1 MDFHFDR
8 GQEKMKE
15 VYINTRVFS
24 GVDCLEH
31 LRELKNKKVWLICD
45 AFLVDNGTVDELTN
59 KIDSTNQVTICKD
72 VIPDPPLEN
81 VATGVANLLKLQ
93 PDVVIAFGGGSAID
107 TAKGILYFASNAG
120 YKKEVLF
127 IAVPTTSGTGSEVT
141 SVTVIT
147 DKALQTKHLIA
158 DHSMLPNEVL
168 LAPQFTA
175 SVPPAITANTGVDVL
190 THVIEAY
197 VASNSNAYS
206 DALAEKGVEM
216 VFDYL
221 EKCYFN
227 GSDMDARSKMQ
238 EASNIA
244 GTSFNIAGL
253 GMNHAIAHQLGGMFH
268 IPHGLANALIL
279 TEVIKRNASDAYMKS
294 RYACLARK
302 NGFATKQDS
311 DDVAVQCLCDKIDEC
326 KRNMKMPMRISECK
340 VDGNELRSKLSELS
354 DNALKDGCVK
364 TARMVFSK
372 QDIERILLNVL

>member
-1 MDFHFDR
+1 
-8 GQEKMKE
+8 MKE

-24 GVDCLEH
+24 GVDCLDH
-31 LRELKNKKVWLICD
+31 LKELKNKKVWLISD
-45 AFLVDNGTVDELTN
+45 AFLVDNGTVNELTG
-59 KIDSTNQVTICKD
+59 KIDGTNQVTICKD

-107 TAKGILYFASNAG
+107 TAKGIIYFAQFAG
-120 YKKEVLF
+120 YKKKVQF

-158 DHSMLPNEVL
+158 SHDMLPNEVL

-197 VASNSNAYS
+197 VANNSNAYS

-227 GSDMDARSKMQ
+227 GNDMDARSKMQ

-279 TEVIKRNASDAYMKS
+279 TEVIKVNSQDAYMKN
-294 RYACLARK
+294 RYATLARK
-302 NGFATKQDS
+302 NGLATQQDS
-311 DDVAVQCLCDKIDEC
+311 DDTAVNNLCNKIDEC
-326 KRNMKMPMRISECK
+326 KRDMKMPMRITECK
-340 VDGNELRSKLSELS
+340 VDGNELKSKMHELC
-354 DNALKDGCVK
+354 DNALKDGCVGS
-364 TARMVFSK
+364 ARKVFSV
-372 QDIERILLNVL
+372 QEIESVLLNVL

>member
-1 MDFHFDR
+1 
-8 GQEKMKE
+8 MKE

-31 LRELKNKKVWLICD
+31 LRELKNKKVWLISD
-45 AFLVDNGTVDELTN
+45 AFLVDNGTVNELTN
-59 KIDSTNQVTICKD
+59 NIDGTNQVTICKD

-81 VATGVANLLKLQ
+81 VATGVANLLKLK

-107 TAKGILYFASNAG
+107 TAKGILYFANNAG
-120 YKKEVLF
+120 YKKQVLF

-197 VASNSNAYS
+197 VASNSGAYS

-216 VFDYL
+216 VFENL
-221 EKCYFN
+221 QECYSN
-227 GSDMDARSKMQ
+227 GSNMEARSKMQ

-279 TEVIKRNASDAYMKS
+279 TEVIKKNSEDAYMKN
-294 RYACLARK
+294 RYATLSRK
-302 NGFATKQDS
+302 MNFASATDS
-311 DDVAVQCLCDKIDEC
+311 DDVAVALFCDKIDTL
-326 KRNMKMPMRISECK
+326 KRNMQMPMRITECK
-340 VDGNELRSKLSELS
+340 VDENELKSKMTELCS
-354 DNALKDGCVK
+354 NALKDGCVQ
-364 TARMVFSK
+364 TARLPYSTSDV
-372 QDIERILLNVL
+372 ERILLNVL